1 MLRVKPPKIETGDLI
16 VHAKGTIYPRRYL
29 LGIVLKTIAAHED
42 LDGCPHEVLWFH
54 SGRKQWCRGSTL
66 TRLEDYESR

>member
-1 MLRVKPPKIETGDLI
+1 MLNPKLPKIETGDLI

-29 LGIVLKTIAAHED
+29 LGIVLKTSTEMPTHK
-42 LDGCPHEVLWFH
+42 VLWFH
-54 SGRKQWCRGSTL
+54 SGRRQWCKASTL